1 MMGRAFPNG
10 EPHADDRRDAAR
22 VDPSEGA
29 RSRLP
34 QHEARRDRRARGD
47 VVPRARRDGRSAA
60 AGPPDPL
67 LAEVERFV
75 DALHRVDKHWPA
87 CGDGPAEKLLELAA
101 QRLRRIAA
109 QLR

>member
-1 MMGRAFPNG
+1 MASRTQTIGAMQRALTLLKG
-10 EPHADDRRDAAR
+10 LGAVSRSTKLGAIGAR
-22 VDPSEGA
+22 VA
-29 RSRLP
+29 TLF
-34 QHEARRDRRARGD
+34 RALD
-47 VVPRARRDGRSAA
+47 AMAA
-60 AGPPDPL
+60 ALPPDPPDPL